1 MKKIIGVGGLLLVSI
16 LSMLLPLAAGQ
27 GEVTV
32 YTIPGSISVNSS
44 FLWVA
49 EVPPG
54 LENVRVSWVI
64 IGLVESGALGAFEK
78 LADTKWFCNFG
89 IECGP
94 NPFPMAGGPYDANIY
109 VTSDSGVIT
118 ESHAI
123 TVSDLKVD
131 PHLYPSGNDV
141 LVQVYVTEFVSLA
154 YSLYDADTLEI
165 VQIGGEPAE
174 DRNLA
179 YCNCP
184 AGFYNTS
191 LSLENGKYY
200 MSFEATTTDDRSG
213 GSLEYFTIGEE
224 LSPVSVSLDKDEYLL
239 GERVLI
245 SGTTTFTSAT
255 GEIKRNGAS
264 VRNMT
269 FSLFSRGEYREFS
282 YDYLPG
288 ETGNYEL
295 YVFAGYGN
303 DSASQ
308 TLSFSVSRLLD
319 ITIPDIYV
327 NESGTLEKNF
337 TVKNLANQT
346 LNITV
351 SPDDEL
357 KSYVTAGLDE
367 GSLGPG
373 ESATLT
379 LSIRNILGSKEG
391 KIVFH
396 TNLVDIEKTVRIKV
410 EGVVEE
416 NPRIGVSP
424 LVWSEEEGYLLG
436 EVSKTFTI
444 ENKGTGTL
452 KGFDYSVEGIET
464 DIVIVTFPESVGM
477 VPDSGDMGVSV
488 DPVYSGRYRRVLS
501 VTSNGGSQD
510 ILIDLQFFDD
520 ISTGIDDLE
529 WEIQSV
535 VSELTGRGIEVPYA
549 VTELA
554 SDLAQAETDLGNGY
568 YASANRNFENIQ
580 GKWDGVKS
588 IVILLPAAGGD
599 LSLVLIVVVVLVVA
613 VAAFFLFRKLRG
625 RGAGK
630 KKEGYEE
637 TEEDLEEEFY

>member
-1 MKKIIGVGGLLLVSI
+1 MKRIIGAGVLLLV
-16 LSMLLPLAAGQ
+16 LLLPLAGGQ
-27 GEVTV
+27 GQVTV
-32 YTIPGSISVNSS
+32 YTIPETISVNSS

-54 LENVRVSWVI
+54 LENARVSWVI
-64 IGLVESGALGAFEK
+64 IGLVDSGALGAFEK

-89 IECGP
+89 RTCGP

-141 LVQVYVTEFVSLA
+141 LVQVNVPGYSGSAIVK
-154 YSLYDADTLEI
+154 YSLYDGDTLEI

-191 LSLENGKYY
+191 LSLENGEYY
-200 MSFEATTTDDRSG
+200 MSFDAATTDDRSG

-224 LSPVSVSLDKDEYLL
+224 LSPVSASLDKDEYLL

-255 GEIKRNGAS
+255 GEIKRNGVS

-303 DSASQ
+303 DSASK

-327 NESGTLEKNF
+327 NESGALEKSF

-357 KSYVTAGLDE
+357 KSYVTASLDK
-367 GSLGPG
+367 GSLDPG
-373 ESATLT
+373 ESASLT
-379 LSIRNILGSKEG
+379 LSIRNILGSVQG
-391 KIVFH
+391 KIIFH
-396 TNLVDIEKTVRIKV
+396 TSLVDIEKTVRIKV

-501 VTSNGGSQD
+501 VTSNGGLQD

-535 VSELTGRGIEVPYA
+535 VSELTGREIEVPYA

-554 SDLAQAETDLGNGY
+554 SDLAQVETDLGNGY
-568 YASANRNFENIQ
+568 YASANRDFENIQ

-588 IVILLPAAGGD
+588 IVVLLPAAGGD

-630 KKEGYEE
+630 KKEEYEE